1 MVLGTRHLVLLC
13 LYPSISSRFT
23 DSSQVSW
30 FALGSPE
37 TPLGGKDD
45 GAVARPRKYPVE
57 LQDRAVRLVLES
69 FEADGSRRGAVARIG
84 GQLGINPEVLR
95 KWVRQAEVD
104 QGITGGLTTK
114 ERQRIAEL
122 EKELKE
128 VKRANEILKS
138 AAVFFGAE
146 LDRQQKR

>member
-1 MVLGTRHLVLLC
+1 MG
-13 LYPSISSRFT
+13 
-23 DSSQVSW
+23 
-30 FALGSPE
+30 
-37 TPLGGKDD
+37 
-45 GAVARPRKYPVE
+45 RPRKYPVE

-69 FEADGSRRGAVARIG
+69 YESDGSRRGAVTRIG
-84 GQLGINPEVLR
+84 GQLGIHPEVLR

-104 QGITGGLTTK
+104 QGMTGGLTTS
-114 ERQRIAEL
+114 ERHRIKEL

>member
-1 MVLGTRHLVLLC
+1 
-13 LYPSISSRFT
+13 
-23 DSSQVSW
+23 
-30 FALGSPE
+30 
-37 TPLGGKDD
+37 
-45 GAVARPRKYPVE
+45 VARPRKYPVE

>member
-1 MVLGTRHLVLLC
+1 VRLGIGIDRAADLGHPQLW
-13 LYPSISSRFT
+13 FT
-23 DSSQVSW
+23 
-30 FALGSPE
+30 LGSPE

-45 GAVARPRKYPVE
+45 GVVGRPRKYPDE
-57 LQDRAVRLVLES
+57 LRDRAVRLVLES
-69 FEADGSRRGAVARIG
+69 YEADGSRRGAVARIG

-104 QGITGGLTTK
+104 QGIAGGLTTS
-114 ERQRIAEL
+114 ERQHMKEL
-122 EKELKE
+122 ERELKE

-146 LDRQQKR
+146 LDRQQKK